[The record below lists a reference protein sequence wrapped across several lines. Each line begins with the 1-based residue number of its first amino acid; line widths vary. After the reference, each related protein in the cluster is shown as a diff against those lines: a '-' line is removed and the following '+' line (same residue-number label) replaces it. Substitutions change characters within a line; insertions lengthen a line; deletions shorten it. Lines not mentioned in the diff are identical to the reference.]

1 MKIEKV
7 SPCICTPAAK
17 TTDGTSGL
25 PILGLYL
32 KDGDIWYAPCCPR
45 CGRGDRYKGQKTP
58 EEALKQWNELQEKI
72 RKNLPAET
80 MRKIQRIGNAMDPR
94 I

>member
-7 SPCICTPAAK
+7 IPCVCTPEAK
-17 TTDGTSGL
+17 TIDGMSGL
-25 PILGLYL
+25 PILGMYL
-32 KDGDIWYAPCCPR
+32 KDGEFWFAPCCPR

>member
-1 MKIEKV
+1 MIIKELI
-7 SPCICTPAAK
+7 PCICTPEAK
-17 TTDGTSGL
+17 TKDGVSGL

-32 KDGDIWYAPCCPR
+32 EDGELWYAPCCPR
-45 CGRGDRYKGQKTP
+45 CGRGKRYKGQKTP
-58 EEALKQWNELQEKI
+58 EEALKQWNEMQEKI

-80 MRKIQRIGNAMDPR
+80 TRKIRRIVNAMDSR

>member
-7 SPCICTPAAK
+7 IPCICTPEAK
-17 TTDGTSGL
+17 TVDGTSGL

-32 KDGDIWYAPCCPR
+32 KDGDLWYAPCCPR

-58 EEALKQWNELQEKI
+58 EEALAKWNELQEKI
-72 RKNLPAET
+72 RKNLTAET
-80 MRKIQRIGNAMDPR
+80 RRKIQRVGNAMDPR
-94 I
+94 T

>member
-1 MKIEKV
+1 MKVEKII
-7 SPCICTPAAK
+7 PCICTPESK

-25 PILGLYL
+25 LILGMYL
-32 KDGDIWYAPCCPR
+32 KDGDLWYAPCCPR
-45 CGRGDRYKGQKTP
+45 CGRRNRYKGQKTP
-58 EEALKQWNELQEKI
+58 EEALEQWNEMQEKI

-80 MRKIQRIGNAMDPR
+80 MRKIQRIVNAMDSH